1 MEIHPRMRSHHVLA
15 RMRVRASKRADA
27 GSQEQLGLS
36 VEQSEGNDGTI
47 SAAPYGVRFPA
58 RSDV

>member
-1 MEIHPRMRSHHVLA
+1 MSGDASAHALTSRPG
-15 RMRVRASKRADA
+15 MRVRASKRADA

>member
-1 MEIHPRMRSHHVLA
+1 MRSHHVLA